1 MKLLLL
7 FAAVA
12 FAKSPF
18 WFDEHLNIM
27 AVEVPTG
34 LPVEGAPRHVQPA
47 DSWETGLRRYVDGEI
62 DFSTKI
68 YIPKSERLQ
77 MARQL
82 AQQAKTVEFCTINPY
97 LTGRYSIIPGIDDN
111 SDALK
116 LTLRQI
122 PIQEMLHAGLATN
135 LAISIGGTALFYTGQ
150 ENQCQYNFPLIDF
163 FNDCDVRDLELTSAD
178 AMQWHQYFRVES
190 EKCKILIDADQG
202 TFVYS
207 SISGLYRDLDRL
219 LIELEQEANQAG
231 TSIFLADDS
240 DDQTGRQ
247 MHPDTS
253 YFFQEVTLQLSTDLS
268 SALNLTNVITLQGEG
283 GGIPQDN
290 IMGPAHAELFFMG
303 QVMAEGNGV
312 HLWEFG
318 PQGTA
323 LQNELNKALFD
334 SFNVAYSLL
343 MLTLEKIFMVNENTP
358 EGMELKGMLMSNEN
372 NAPSNLQ
379 VMMSPT
385 LAALGE
391 LMGSRGVHPGFRH
404 FQFAEEPTPKHQLLK
419 SLEFAKDFAVA
430 EGDLAAFQIIS
441 EVISQITENF
451 LVDFPLHGL

>member
-7 FAAVA
+7 LVAVA

-18 WFDEHLNIM
+18 YFEEHFNLM
-27 AVEVPTG
+27 VVEQPAG
-34 LPVEGAPRHVQPA
+34 LPVEGAPKNVAPP
-47 DSWETGLRRYVDGEI
+47 DSWETGLRRYVNGEA
-62 DFSTKI
+62 DFSAKV
-68 YIPKSERLQ
+68 YIPKSERLAY
-77 MARQL
+77 ARQV

-135 LAISIGGTALFYTGQ
+135 VAISIGGTALFYTGQ
-150 ENQCQYNFPLIDF
+150 ENQCQYNFPLLDF
-163 FNDCDVRDLELTSAD
+163 FDDCEIRDLELTVAD
-178 AMQWHQYFRVES
+178 AAQWHQYFRVES
-190 EKCKILIDADQG
+190 ERCKILIDADQG

-219 LIELEQEANQAG
+219 LIELEREANMAG
-231 TSIFLADDS
+231 TSIFLADDP

-247 MHPDTS
+247 MHPETS

-268 SALNLTNVITLQGEG
+268 SALNITNVITLQGEG
-283 GGIPQDN
+283 GGIPQDD

-318 PQGTA
+318 DQREA
-323 LQNELNKALFD
+323 LRNELNNALFD
-334 SFNVAYSLL
+334 SFNAAYSLL

-391 LMGSRGVHPGFRH
+391 LMGTRGVHPGFRH
-404 FQFAEEPTPKHQLLK
+404 YPFTPEPTPKTQLL
-419 SLEFAKDFAVA
+419 SLLEFAKDFAIA
-430 EGDLAAFQIIS
+430 EGDLAAFQILEEIAMN
-441 EVISQITENF
+441 VKENF
-451 LVDFPLHGL
+451 FVDFPLVGL